1 MNPDPVLVALRMGF
15 TCSITQDD
23 VPYARPNA
31 VRYGRE
37 PETQPPTLDE
47 CVRWLTR
54 SRSGY
59 YREVTFRWYH
69 TPPVE
74 VELWELRQ
82 EQRNNVRVKHGEQ
95 LAHASGPTPLDAIYQ
110 LVLKA
115 PE

>member
-59 YREVTFRWYH
+59 YRVVTVKWH
-69 TPPVE
+69 HMPPVE
-74 VELWELRQ
+74 AELWELLEEHRDNPF
-82 EQRNNVRVKHGEQ
+82 EADL